1 MGKKI
6 FVSYKYAD
14 DQVEHFGYDDS
25 TTTVRDYVTDF
36 ENRIDSSNHIY
47 KGEHDEEDLSQ
58 LEDDTIWEKLK
69 DKIYDST
76 VTVVF
81 ISPGMKENSKDRNQW
96 IPWEISY
103 SLKETSRKTKKK
115 KNKNGKAVTSKS
127 NAMLAVVLPDKGGK
141 YSYYL
146 EEHDCCNA
154 KCITHHTGKLFTI
167 LKNNKFNYKKKKK
180 YNCEQ
185 DKEIWQ
191 GTCSYIEAVKWCD
204 FINDIDF
211 YINKA
216 IDRQADIDDYDIHK
230 DVE

>member
-1 MGKKI
+1 MILLGKKI

-14 DQVEHFGYDDS
+14 DQVKHLGSDDS
-25 TTTVRDYVTDF
+25 TTTVRDYVTDL
-36 ENRIDSSNHIY
+36 EGRIDSSNHIY
-47 KGEHDEEDLSQ
+47 KGEHDDEDLSQ

-76 VTVVF
+76 VTLVF

-103 SLKETSRKTKKK
+103 SLKETSRK
-115 KNKNGKAVTSKS
+115 NKNGDAVTSKS
-127 NAMLAVVLPDKGGK
+127 NAMLAIVLPDKEGE

-146 EEHDCCNA
+146 EEHNCCNS
-154 KCITHHTGKLFTI
+154 KCITHHTEKLFSI

-180 YNCEQ
+180 YNCEK

-191 GTCSYIEAVKWCD
+191 GPCSYIEAVKWCD
-204 FINDIDF
+204 FINDIDS

-216 IDRQADIDDYDIHK
+216 IDRQDNIDDYDIQK
-230 DVE
+230 NVE

>member
-14 DQVEHFGYDDS
+14 DQVEHLGNDDS
-25 TTTVRDYVTDF
+25 TATVRDYVTALEDS
-36 ENRIDSSNHIY
+36 IDSSDHIY
-47 KGEHDEEDLSQ
+47 KGEHDDEDLSQ

-81 ISPGMKENSKDRNQW
+81 ISPGMRDTSKKDRDQW

-103 SLKETSRKTKKK
+103 SLKETSRK
-115 KNKNGKAVTSKS
+115 NKNGDPITSKS
-127 NAMLAVVLPDKGGK
+127 NAMLAVVLPDTEGK

-146 EEHDCCNA
+146 NENNCCTVR
-154 KCITHHTGKLFTI
+154 CITHYTGKLFSI
-167 LKNNKFNYKKKKK
+167 LKNNKFNYTKKKK
-180 YNCEQ
+180 YACDK

-204 FINDIDF
+204 FKKNINF
-211 YINKA
+211 YIDKA
-216 IDRQADIDDYDIHK
+216 IDRQANIDDYDIPK